1 MAKFAAKPAF
11 DLAKFL
17 KIYRQRLTNL
27 SATNRSL
34 LLLRLSQRQFLDFHE
49 LDFLLNRPSFAL
61 VADLLARK
69 RRVALC
75 RRADSRD
82 QATNR
87 ASLLLKNLYRTDQT
101 VQQERGA
108 NDLCLGFPFVQGR
121 LHDDTPIRCPLLFF
135 PVELREEGADWVLRW
150 RTDEDIVL
158 NKTFLLAYAHFNQV
172 KLAEDFYDFSF
183 EEFSQDPQI
192 FLTELYRWLE
202 EGPLEIN
209 FNQASFAE
217 RLETFGPLKKAD
229 FEAATRTGELKLLPQ
244 AVLGL
249 FPQADSYLVP
259 DYDTLIDQAQVKD
272 VEAFFGPAKTVDGK
286 LQNLDLQINNISE
299 TNTVSPYPLDASQ
312 ERVMQAV
319 KAGQSL
325 VVQGPPGTGKSQ
337 LICNLIAD
345 HLAAGKRVLVV
356 CQKRAAL
363 DVVYAR
369 LHEKSL
375 ANFAALV
382 HDFQHDRARI
392 YAQIG
397 QQIDTVY
404 QKNEQK
410 IDLGS
415 LYQEEKFIQACRQ
428 IEGFNRQL
436 DQFRTA
442 LFDTS
447 LCGLSAKELYLTS
460 SPARPHL
467 DLGGLHGHFP
477 FGSLAEFMPKLR
489 AYGQYHARLAG
500 SPWAAN
506 RASFAGFGFPD
517 LAKLQ
522 ALLGGFAQQVAQ
534 CQQAARPHLAK
545 LEPSEASRLQIADFE
560 AILACQLQIDQ
571 VLAYVDDDQVFRY
584 FLRILPYDEVDWGWF
599 DRAEEALMAC
609 FADEGPETTL
619 AYDEIAT
626 YRGFLEEFLT
636 AQAGLL
642 QKMWW
647 QWFGEHQ
654 KEVNQLFARNQL
666 EPNEA
671 NARVLL
677 AKLARR
683 ERLEQQRLSMLS
695 VEWLSDAEQPEFD
708 SKANALD
715 WVLQLPTAPDRAAYL
730 RWFAQFRMALQAH
743 RLWLALAH
751 GQTAK
756 RRRSPAQAPVLAWVE
771 VIAPDQ
777 LARDLAGLQQAAG
790 QFQATRQSWKPYL
803 SDFQITQMWQ
813 EAAVGHNQQA
823 AALLAHLPA
832 QFELLCELDTLRA
845 SLTPPQRQVV
855 ELLLAAEPPPADLTE
870 LFDNS
875 LRLAWLAELEQAQ
888 PGLRQASSLG
898 LAQAE
903 AGLQAAV
910 ADKQALSQAVATGRA
925 WERLLRELEY
935 NRLRNLISFRDLR
948 HQVNKKR
955 GVWPLRKLVAHFADE
970 LFRLVPCWLVS
981 PESGSA
987 VFPMTELFDLVV
999 FDEASQCFAERGIP
1013 AMYRGRQVVI
1023 AGDDQQLAPF
1033 DLYRPR
1039 WEDLTDEPDYA
1050 PELEVESLLDLGRRF
1065 LPNLPLTGHYRSRSL
1080 DLIGFSNQHFYQNQ
1094 LQMLP
1099 HYQDFIRQQPAIEYR
1114 KVDGQ
1119 WEQNRNQREA
1129 EEIVALVRQLLAQ
1142 QPDKQIGVI
1151 TFNAPQQDLVRD
1163 LLDESGLALPEHL
1176 FVKNIENVQGDER
1189 DIILFSV
1196 GYAPSPSGR
1205 LLLQF
1210 GSLSQARGENRLNV
1224 AVTRARERVVVV
1236 SSLLPHQLAVDDTA
1250 NPGPKML
1257 RAYLQYA
1264 LDVWEGRF
1272 RPALPNPAQ
1281 LAAGQY
1287 LKHQLLAKGPGH
1299 LTADLPFAD
1308 LAQWQQGQLA
1318 RLILTDDDLFY
1329 QALSAKDAFAYRPA
1343 HFAAKQWPFVR
1354 AFSRPWWAAPDQEAS
1369 RLELSP
1375 E

>member
-1 MAKFAAKPAF
+1 
-11 DLAKFL
+11 LAKFL

-69 RRVALC
+69 RRVPLC

-202 EGPLEIN
+202 DGPLEIN

-217 RLETFGPLKKAD
+217 RLENFGPLKKVD

-259 DYDTLIDQAQVKD
+259 DYDTLIDQALVKD
-272 VEAFFGPAKTVDGK
+272 VEEFFGLAKSINSQSQSVDIQ
-286 LQNLDLQINNISE
+286 LNNISE

-363 DVVYAR
+363 DVVHAR
-369 LHEKSL
+369 LHEKGL

-392 YAQIG
+392 YLQIG
-397 QQIDTVY
+397 QQIETVY
-404 QKNEQK
+404 QKSEQK

-415 LYQEEKFIQACRQ
+415 LYKEEKFIQACRQ
-428 IEGFNRQL
+428 IEQFDRQL
-436 DQFRTA
+436 TEFKAA
-442 LFDTS
+442 LFDAS

-467 DLGGLHGHFP
+467 ALDGLHAHFP
-477 FGSLAEFMPKLR
+477 FGSLVEFLPKLR

-500 SPWAAN
+500 SPWATH

-522 ALLGGFAQQVAQ
+522 TLLQDFAWQVAQ
-534 CQQAARPHLAK
+534 CQQAAQPHLAK
-545 LEPSEASRLQIADFE
+545 LVPSQISELQITDFE
-560 AILACQLQIDQ
+560 AILAAKPSIDQ
-571 VLAYVDDDQVFRY
+571 LVAYVDDEPVFRY
-584 FLRILPYDEVDWGWF
+584 FLRILPYDEVDWRWF
-599 DRAEEALMAC
+599 DRAEETLMAC
-609 FADEGPETTL
+609 FAEDGPETTL
-619 AYDEIAT
+619 AYDELAT

-647 QWFGEHQ
+647 QWFGDHQ

-666 EPNEA
+666 EPNEG
-671 NARVLL
+671 NARRLL
-677 AKLARR
+677 AMLARR
-683 ERLEQQRLSMLS
+683 ERLEQQRLAMLS
-695 VEWLSDAEQPEFD
+695 VEWLADAEPPEFD

-730 RWFAQFRMALQAH
+730 RWFAQFRLALQAH
-743 RLWLALAH
+743 RRWLTLAH
-751 GQTAK
+751 GQLVK
-756 RRRSPAQAPVLAWVE
+756 RRRSPAQAPVLAHVE

-777 LARDLAGLQQAAG
+777 LARDLAGLHQAAER
-790 QFQATRQSWKPYL
+790 FQAIYQGWQRYL
-803 SDFQITQMWQ
+803 SASQIAQLWQ
-813 EAAVGHNQQA
+813 EAATGQNRTA
-823 AALLAHLPA
+823 ATLLAHLPA
-832 QFELLCELDTLRA
+832 QFELLCEFDTLRA
-845 SLTPPQRQVV
+845 GFTPPQQQVV
-855 ELLLAAEPPPADLTE
+855 EKLLVAEPPTELTA

-903 AGLQAAV
+903 AGLQTAV

-935 NRLRNLISFRDLR
+935 NRLRNLVSFRDLR

-1039 WEDLTDEPDYA
+1039 WEDLTEEPDYA

-1099 HYQDFIRQQPAIEYR
+1099 HYQDFIQRQPAIEYR

-1129 EEIVALVRQLLAQ
+1129 EELVALVRQLLVQ
-1142 QPDKQIGVI
+1142 QPDKQIGII

-1210 GSLSQARGENRLNV
+1210 GSLSQAHGENRLNV

-1272 RPALPNPAQ
+1272 RPALPNPG
-1281 LAAGQY
+1281 LVAAGHY
-1287 LKHQLLAKGPGH
+1287 LKQQLLAKSPAH
-1299 LTADLPFAD
+1299 LTAELPFAD

-1343 HFAAKQWPFVR
+1343 HLAAKQWPFER
-1354 AFSRPWWAAPDQEAS
+1354 AFSRPWWAAPEQEAA
-1369 RLELSP
+1369 RLGLV
-1375 E
+1375 